1 MGAKYKQL
9 DMEERIE
16 IARRRSSG
24 ETLRQIATALDRTA
38 SSIAREVKRNSAQTG
53 RYHPI
58 YADQQA
64 RARRWSGSKLSR
76 DIVLQERVLGLLRQG
91 LSPQMVCGRLQYEQ
105 GKAVLSYESIYRFI
119 AAQIAR
125 TKDYRWRHY
134 LPNAK
139 SKRGWRGRKGGSSV
153 ERIAKRVS
161 IHERD
166 AQVQTRIQAG
176 HWEADLLLFRLYGQ
190 AVLALHE
197 RTSRLTLL
205 FKQASKA
212 AQPIVDRI
220 SEVLSQLPWSL
231 RRSITFDNGTEFA
244 YHHQLKDTLGIHTYF
259 CDPRSPWQKG
269 GVENAIGRIR
279 KLLPRQTNL
288 DTLRDE
294 DLLNISR
301 YYNHMPRK
309 CLNFQTP
316 AEVFLRLLHFKC
328 ESTFPLSRE

>member
-153 ERIAKRVS
+153 ERIASESPYTSGTHR
-161 IHERD
+161 
-166 AQVQTRIQAG
+166 
-176 HWEADLLLFRLYGQ
+176 FRL
-190 AVLALHE
+190 E
-197 RTSRLTLL
+197 
-205 FKQASKA
+205 FKRGTGK
-212 AQPIVDRI
+212 RI
-220 SEVLSQLPWSL
+220 CCCFVCMGKQYWHCMSV
-231 RRSITFDNGTEFA
+231 
-244 YHHQLKDTLGIHTYF
+244 
-259 CDPRSPWQKG
+259 PR
-269 GVENAIGRIR
+269 V
-279 KLLPRQTNL
+279 
-288 DTLRDE
+288 
-294 DLLNISR
+294 
-301 YYNHMPRK
+301 
-309 CLNFQTP
+309 
-316 AEVFLRLLHFKC
+316 
-328 ESTFPLSRE
+328 